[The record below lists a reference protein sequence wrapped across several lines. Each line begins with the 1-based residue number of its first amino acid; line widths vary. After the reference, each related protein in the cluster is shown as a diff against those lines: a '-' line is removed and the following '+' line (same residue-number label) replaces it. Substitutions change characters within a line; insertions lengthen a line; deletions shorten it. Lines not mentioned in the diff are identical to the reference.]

1 MFELRQHGSIIEY
14 VSQFQDLLS
23 QAELPIADLDKHFY
37 FQNGL
42 RHETST
48 KVNEE
53 SPTTF
58 DETIQTAS
66 NFEFAHFTG
75 KTHRPFQTKNDATP
89 SRGTASTSTQP
100 KRSKAWPDKR
110 SFSSKNEHKDSWKK
124 EATCHKCKRKGH
136 ISPDCP
142 SKEASHCL

>member
-1 MFELRQHGSIIEY
+1 MFELRQHCSIIEY

-23 QAELPIADLDKHFY
+23 QIELPIADLDKRFY

-48 KVNEE
+48 KVYEE

-66 NFEFAHFTG
+66 NFEFAHFYW
-75 KTHRPFQTKNDATP
+75 QN
-89 SRGTASTSTQP
+89 
-100 KRSKAWPDKR
+100 
-110 SFSSKNEHKDSWKK
+110 
-124 EATCHKCKRKGH
+124 
-136 ISPDCP
+136 SPAFP
-142 SKEASHCL
+142 SKKCRKAKPWYCVNFDTAEEKQSLAV